1 MAAGVASRGRIGAS
15 YADREQ
21 VIEALKDAF
30 VHGRLTRAELGMRA
44 GRALAARTHAELAFL
59 TADIPVGAAGPA
71 TPATPGRRPLVRAA
85 ASSGGCLA
93 FAFAILVAG
102 GRLDRPGP
110 GPGPGPGQSW
120 ASLCVFVALAAV
132 IAAVYIVAMG
142 VAAWDEERV
151 SRQRQRGGPPPRRSP
166 PPLKSSTAR

>member
-1 MAAGVASRGRIGAS
+1 LAAAGGDRLRVGD
-15 YADREQ
+15 ADREQ

-110 GPGPGPGQSW
+110 GPGPGQSW